1 MGRRTIR
8 IILDIIL
15 IIIVVFISIESNKNV
30 NAISENIH
38 EHPIY
43 SVDMKEKVISL
54 TFDINWAEKDNI
66 QSILQILNKYN
77 IKGTFFIMG
86 GWVDYSSE
94 NVEKLKAIKE
104 GGHEIGNHSY
114 KHPDFVKISESKIEE
129 QLKKTDETIEN
140 NIGERTKLF
149 RFPSGS
155 YNKQAIQKVKSL
167 GYIPIQWNVDSVDW
181 KEVGEES
188 EYNRVMKGV
197 APGAILL
204 FHNNAKYTPK
214 NLEKII
220 KELKT
225 QGYEFKTVG
234 NLIYSDEY
242 YIDENG
248 IQHKNK

>member
-1 MGRRTIR
+1 MKWRTIR
-8 IILDIIL
+8 IFLDLIL

-43 SVDMKEKVISL
+43 SVDMKEKAISL

-220 KELKT
+220 TELKT

>member
-1 MGRRTIR
+1 MD
-8 IILDIIL
+8 LIL

-43 SVDMKEKVISL
+43 SVDMKEKAISL

-188 EYNRVMKGV
+188 EYTRVMKGV